1 MLNSSIGRKLIM
13 ALSGAFLIIFLTQH
27 LLINLTSL
35 IPDNGKLF
43 NIISHFM
50 GNNPLVQFVL
60 QPVLIAGVIIHFTMG
75 MYLEILNQRTRQVS
89 YVAPSGKSG
98 ASWASRNMIISGLVI
113 LAFLIMHF
121 YDFWVP
127 EMVYKYVEFKPLDEN
142 RYFHELQEKFYNGGV
157 VKVIMYCVSFIL
169 LGLHL
174 AHGFA
179 SSLQSMGI
187 TRGPIQVVTKLFS
200 IIVPLGFITIAIF
213 HYIVTLY
220 NH

>member
-13 ALSGAFLIIFLTQH
+13 ALSGAFLIVFLTQH

-35 IPDNGKLF
+35 IPDNGRLF
-43 NIISHFM
+43 NVISHFM

-60 QPVLIAGVIIHFTMG
+60 QPVLIAGVVIHFTMG
-75 MYLEILNQRTRQVS
+75 MYLEVINQRTRQVS
-89 YVAPSGKSG
+89 YVASSRKSG
-98 ASWASRNMIISGLVI
+98 ASWASRNMIISGLVV

-174 AHGFA
+174 AHGFS

-187 TRGPIQVVTKLFS
+187 TRGPIQMVTKLFS
-200 IIVPLGFITIAIF
+200 VIVPFGFITIAIF

-220 NH
+220 SH

>member
-35 IPDNGKLF
+35 IPDNGRLF

-75 MYLEILNQRTRQVS
+75 MYLEVLNQRTRQVS
-89 YVAPSGKSG
+89 YISPSGKSG

-174 AHGFA
+174 AHGFS